1 MPLLQGFYLI
11 EFLLSLS
18 LGSTSTLFFALTT
31 QLKISRDETIKKA
44 FETQKIVS
52 SSCCSTAAAALMP
65 VSVVDGTENQQ

>member
-11 EFLLSLS
+11 EFFLSLTRLDFDS
-18 LGSTSTLFFALTT
+18 FFFALTT

-44 FETQKIVS
+44 FGTQKTVS
-52 SSCCSTAAAALMP
+52 SSCFSTAAAASMP